1 MDAVSRTPVPANEP
15 VRQYQPG
22 SHERAVLESKI
33 KELAGQ
39 RAELTMTIDG
49 QQQMAAGEKIDVV
62 QPHNKAHVLGQLG
75 NATNVD
81 VAAAIY
87 AAKQAAPGWRALDFD
102 DRAAIFLKA
111 AELLA
116 GPWRATVNAATM
128 LGQSKSPFQAE
139 IDAAC
144 ELIDFWRYNVHFA
157 RRVLSEQPESA
168 PGTWNR
174 MEYRPLEGFV
184 LAITPFNFTSI
195 AGNLPTAPALLGNV
209 VVWKPSPTQQL
220 SAHYLMRLL
229 EAAGLPPGVINLVT
243 GDGQAVSQVALT
255 HPDLAGIHFTGSTAT
270 FQHLWRTVGENIA
283 RYRNYPRLV
292 GETGGKDFVI
302 VHPSADVGSV
312 AATLIRGAFEY
323 QGQKCSAASRAYLPQ
338 SVWSRIR
345 DDFIAQVE
353 SLTMG
358 DVTADLSLFMGAV
371 IDARAFAKHAAALE
385 RARNSASISVLAGG
399 RADDA
404 EGFFVRPTVLE
415 GSDPADEI
423 FTTEY
428 FGPILGVHV
437 FEDAQYADV
446 VAQAAD
452 ISPYALT
459 GAIIAQDRA
468 AIAEA
473 TDALRFSAGNFYI
486 NDKPTGA
493 VVGQQPFGGARAS
506 GTNDKAGSIFNLIRW
521 VNTRTIK
528 ELFVPPTD
536 YRYPHMG

>member
-1 MDAVSRTPVPANEP
+1 MDAVSRTPLPVNEP

-22 SHERAVLESKI
+22 SHERAALESKI
-33 KELAGQ
+33 KELAGHP
-39 RAELTMTIDG
+39 AELTMTIGG
-49 QQQMAAGEKIDVV
+49 QQQMAAGEPIDVV
-62 QPHNKAHVLGQLG
+62 QPHNRRHVLGQLG

-87 AAKQAAPGWRALDFD
+87 QAKQAAPAWRALDFD

-116 GPWRATVNAATM
+116 GPWRATLNAATI
-128 LGQSKSPFQAE
+128 LGQSKSPYQAE

-144 ELIDFWRYNVHFA
+144 ELIDFWRYNAHFA
-157 RRVLSEQPESA
+157 RRMLSEQPESA
-168 PGTWNR
+168 PGVWNR

-220 SAHYLMRLL
+220 AAHYIMRLL

-255 HPDLAGIHFTGSTAT
+255 HPDLAGIHFTGSTGT

-302 VHPSADVGSV
+302 VHPSADPGSL
-312 AATLIRGAFEY
+312 AAILIRGAFEY
-323 QGQKCSAASRAYLPQ
+323 QGQKCSAASRAYVPE
-338 SVWSRIR
+338 SVWTRTR

-358 DVTADLSLFMGAV
+358 DVASDLSLFMGAV
-371 IDARAFAKHAAALE
+371 IDRAAFAKHAAAID
-385 RARNSASISVLAGG
+385 RARNTASISVLAGG
-399 RADDA
+399 RYDDTD
-404 EGFFVRPTVLE
+404 GFFVAPTVLE
-415 GSDPADEI
+415 CSDPADEV

-428 FGPILGVHV
+428 FGPILAVHV
-437 FEDAQYADV
+437 YPDHAYDQML
-446 VAQAAD
+446 AQAAD
-452 ISPYALT
+452 ASRYALT
-459 GAIIAQDRA
+459 GSILATDRA
-468 AIAEA
+468 AIAQA
-473 TDALRFSAGNFYI
+473 TQLLRYSAGNFYI

-506 GTNDKAGSIFNLIRW
+506 GTDDKAGSIYNLTRW
-521 VNTRTIK
+521 VSARAIK
-528 ELFVPPTD
+528 ELFVHPSD